1 MAKKKARKIPLPAS
15 APAPSAGRQEPF
27 PGPDGGG
34 EAGASRWLW
43 LSAVILIL
51 SGYFLLHKVDPA
63 GQNAWG
69 IVSPALLLTGYL
81 LIIPAII
88 VSYRR

>member
-1 MAKKKARKIPLPAS
+1 MAKRKPKKTPQG
-15 APAPSAGRQEPF
+15 APAAAPSGRQ
-27 PGPDGGG
+27 GPSGLTERGGRA
-34 EAGASRWLW
+34 AGSRWLW
-43 LSAVILIL
+43 VAALVFIV
-51 SGYFLLHKVDPA
+51 SGYFLLHKVDPG

>member
-1 MAKKKARKIPLPAS
+1 MAKKKAKKNLQAAAPAS
-15 APAPSAGRQEPF
+15 PVARQEASPEA
-27 PGPDGGG
+27 DRGG
-34 EAGASRWLW
+34 ETGNGRWLW
-43 LSAVILIL
+43 VTAAIFILL
-51 SGYFLLHKVDPA
+51 GYFLLHKVDPA

>member
-1 MAKKKARKIPLPAS
+1 MAKKKAKKTLP
-15 APAPSAGRQEPF
+15 APAPAAPGARQGASPE
-27 PGPDGGG
+27 GDRGG
-34 EAGASRWLW
+34 EAGNSRWLW
-43 LSAVILIL
+43 VAAVIFIL
-51 SGYFLLHKVDPA
+51 AGYFLLHKVDPA